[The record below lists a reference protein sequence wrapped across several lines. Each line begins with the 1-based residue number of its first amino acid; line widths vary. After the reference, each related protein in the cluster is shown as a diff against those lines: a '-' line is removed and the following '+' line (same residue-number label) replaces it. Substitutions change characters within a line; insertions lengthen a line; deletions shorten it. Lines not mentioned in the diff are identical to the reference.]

1 MFAKSTAI
9 AALLA
14 VAQARFGQEQIPI
27 PAIAAVQGGAP
38 GVAPTIAG
46 AAVSD
51 LLAATNA
58 CDKLKRGDQII
69 AELGTGADAIAA
81 AIGIVA
87 AEKNFNPF
95 VQSIPTIC
103 NDPTLPATDVLR
115 GITPLIDPA
124 VVGSDIA
131 NALSASTQANPLDA
145 TGQSVA
151 DLLAENGF
159 TNFTG
164 QAADGTTS
172 AIDAGGA
179 AGGNAA
185 STVVESSTV
194 AATTTAVAV
203 ACGAAETTTAAAVT
217 DTASSVAAEAS
228 TTTTAAA
235 AETTSAAPSGAVET
249 SDVAGADF
257 GLCVP
262 TMKFEGGLGGR
273 PATEFTFLP
282 IDPLVAQGQQEALNP
297 NIITNRICDQL
308 TNVCEANDAAK
319 ALCKSVQAQILA
331 LGTRDKS
338 TADTWNTALGFP
350 GTVTNP
356 DGGPAEPPAK
366 MRMVRSYKPS

>member
-1 MFAKSTAI
+1 MYFQAATL
-9 AALLA
+9 AALIA
-14 VAQARFGQEQIPI
+14 VAHARFGQEQIPI

-38 GVAPTIAG
+38 GVAQTIAG

-69 AELGTGADAIAA
+69 SELGTGADAIAA

-95 VQSIPTIC
+95 AQSIPTIC
-103 NDPTLPATDVLR
+103 DDPTLPATDVLR

-124 VVGSDIA
+124 VVGSDVA
-131 NALSASTQANPLDA
+131 NALSAQTKVTPLDA
-145 TGQSVA
+145 TGKSVA

-159 TNFTG
+159 TNFTT
-164 QAADGTTS
+164 QDAAGS
-172 AIDAGGA
+172 AGA
-179 AGGNAA
+179 APAGDAAVSDTGAATVAA
-185 STVVESSTV
+185 STEVAVASTTAAVVVCGGAPAATEAASTTV
-194 AATTTAVAV
+194 AAAVSTTTATAE
-203 ACGAAETTTAAAVT
+203 AASTTAASSGDSAVQ
-217 DTASSVAAEAS
+217 AS
-228 TTTTAAA
+228 T
-235 AETTSAAPSGAVET
+235 
-249 SDVAGADF
+249 VAGADF

-282 IDPLVAQGQQEALNP
+282 IDPLCAQGQQEALNP

-319 ALCKSVQAQILA
+319 SLCRDAQAQIQA

-338 TADTWNTALGFP
+338 TADTWNTLLGFE
-350 GTVTNP
+350 GAVTNP
-356 DGGPAEPPAK
+356 DGGADSPPAK
-366 MRMVRSYKPS
+366 MRMVRSYRA